1 MSPAAPLPSDEQER
15 IAALHELG
23 ILDTPTEERFDCL
36 VRFVKQK
43 LQMPIAL
50 ISLVDTN
57 RQWFKTCI
65 GLPISET
72 SRDASFCAYAILEEG
87 ILVIPDAAKDER
99 FADNPL
105 VTGPPFIRFYAGCP
119 LREPQGHK
127 IGTLC
132 LIDRLPRQLDEQQL
146 QRLMRIAS
154 IVEHQ
159 VYTTAALNPQRVISV

>member
-1 MSPAAPLPSDEQER
+1 MSPAAPFPPDEQER
-15 IAALHELG
+15 VAALRELH

-43 LQMPIAL
+43 LQVPIAL

-65 GLPISET
+65 GLPINET
-72 SRDASFCAYAILEEG
+72 SRDASFCAYAILGEG
-87 ILVIPDAAKDER
+87 ILVIPDATKDER

-105 VTGPPFIRFYAGCP
+105 VTGAPFIRFYAGCP

-132 LIDRLPRQLDEQQL
+132 LIDRLPRQLDEPQL
-146 QRLMRIAS
+146 QRLTRIAS
-154 IVEHQ
+154 MVEHQ
-159 VYTTAALNPQRVISV
+159 IQNTAALNSPKIIPV

>member
-1 MSPAAPLPSDEQER
+1 MSPVAPLPSDEQER
-15 IAALHELG
+15 VAALHALG

-57 RQWFKTCI
+57 RQWFKTCL
-65 GLPISET
+65 GLPGGET
-72 SRDASFCAYAILEEG
+72 SRDASFCAYAILGDG
-87 ILVIPDAAKDER
+87 ILVIPDATKDER

-119 LREPQGHK
+119 LREPQGYK

-146 QRLMRIAS
+146 QRFTRIAS
-154 IVEHQ
+154 MLEHQ
-159 VYTTAALNPQRVISV
+159 IQNTAALNSHRVIFV